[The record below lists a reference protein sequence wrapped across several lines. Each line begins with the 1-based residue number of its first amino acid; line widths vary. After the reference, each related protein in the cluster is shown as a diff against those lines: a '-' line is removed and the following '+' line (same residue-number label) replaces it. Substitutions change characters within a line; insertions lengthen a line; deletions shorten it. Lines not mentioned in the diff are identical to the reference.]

1 MGKWKRNVILVG
13 LALLV
18 IVIALILGIFRL
30 ELDIAMSLWAIGG
43 LILAY
48 SVYVLISYW
57 ISPRKRVEIVT
68 KVELTT
74 PPLLLRSVK
83 NYRLKVSTSKHI
95 EEKGKERT
103 VQMDE
108 LVLSF
113 NQKDHPDAYGYCLQV
128 VTQHMQ
134 ENLSLARKTH
144 PDAEVVASQLS
155 LPPAIKQLEQ

>member
-1 MGKWKRNVILVG
+1 MGKWKRNVTLLG
-13 LALLV
+13 LALLII
-18 IVIALILGIFRL
+18 IVALVLGVFRL
-30 ELDIAMSLWAIGG
+30 ELDLAMSLWAIGG

-48 SVYVLISYW
+48 TLYVLISYL
-57 ISPRKRVEIVT
+57 ISPKKRVEIVT

-95 EEKGKERT
+95 EEKGQERT

-113 NQKDHPDAYGYCLQV
+113 NQKDHPDAYAYCLQV

-134 ENLSLARKTH
+134 ENLSLARKSH

-155 LPPAIKQLEQ
+155 LPPAIQQLER